1 MVYQGERAHPGSF
14 AFLDVRGC
22 FSRRGIW
29 VGTWSEKWSVWQES
43 DPQNDTIFSRLYP
56 GIYISGACASSEPCH
71 EFYIK
76 SRSGESLGA
85 ERRRKVMP
93 KK

>member
-1 MVYQGERAHPGSF
+1 MVVLLMLGGNCKSQDSVGEIST
-14 AFLDVRGC
+14 
-22 FSRRGIW
+22 GIW
-29 VGTWSEKWSVWQES
+29 VGTWSEKWSVWQEN